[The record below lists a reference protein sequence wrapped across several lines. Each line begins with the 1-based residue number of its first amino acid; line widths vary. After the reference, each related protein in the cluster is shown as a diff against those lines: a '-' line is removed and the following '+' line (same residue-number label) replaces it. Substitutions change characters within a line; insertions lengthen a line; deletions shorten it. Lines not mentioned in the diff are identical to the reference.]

1 MVSRKEDIPSWLTTS
16 AQYRPGRDRDG
27 FVVRNL
33 LQVSSVLALFRLDDG
48 KPTRLSPS
56 AQAKLLFA
64 LGCILLTSLTRNY
77 LFVLVMLTGLLVRAC
92 LLPQRALA
100 RVAGGAVTAGGFT
113 LLVMLP
119 ACLIGQSHSA
129 LMLSTK
135 ALVSCG
141 IALTVAL
148 TTPQGKLTRALRSFG
163 MPSLMIMAI
172 DLTLHGIVRLG
183 QTATEMLTALRLR
196 SVGRNHDKQSSMG
209 GIGGMLLLKASRS
222 AQETSDAM
230 RCRGFDGSYQAGESP
245 TWKAIDLMWLALLI
259 VLVALFVH
267 LQGAI

>member
-1 MVSRKEDIPSWLTTS
+1 MPSWLTTS
-16 AQYRPGRDRDG
+16 EQYRPGRDRDG

-48 KPTRLSPS
+48 KPTRISPS
-56 AQAKLLFA
+56 TQAKLIFA
-64 LGCILLTSLTRNY
+64 FGCFLLTSLSRNY
-77 LFVLVMLTGLLVRAC
+77 LFVLLMLTGLLIRAC

-100 RVAGGAVTAGGFT
+100 RVAGGSVAAASVT

-148 TTPQGKLTRALRSFG
+148 TTPQGQLTRALRSFG
-163 MPSLMIMAI
+163 IPSLVIMTI

-183 QTATEMLTALRLR
+183 QTATDMLTALRLR
-196 SVGRNHDKQSSMG
+196 SVGRNRDKQSSMG
-209 GIGGMLLLKASRS
+209 GIGGMLLLKAGRS

-230 RCRGFDGSYQAGESP
+230 RCRGFDGSYQAGEHPS
-245 TWKAIDLMWLALLI
+245 WKVIDLAWLALLI
-259 VLVALFVH
+259 VLIALFLH
-267 LQGAI
+267 LQGAVR